1 MRGILRLKGKSWKD
15 KDHLHP
21 IPLQPLSELGQ
32 TTWILLERQKEHLGK
47 SDSSTL
53 VTYLPLMSNLHCK
66 RWGTEHSPRK
76 RAGSLHRQHT
86 ARPEWWC
93 HELCQGTAANAAL
106 HTQFPVL
113 LGGQTQ
119 GTQCL
124 PKQYY
129 SAANAMWG
137 YLIYW
142 LKFRKKKNNK
152 KTNNKPSKKRISI
165 SQCDI
170 IWKLLPYTKPQQEWT
185 FSFH

>member
-1 MRGILRLKGKSWKD
+1 MN
-15 KDHLHP
+15 P
-21 IPLQPLSELGQ
+21 
-32 TTWILLERQKEHLGK
+32 LERQKVHLGK
-47 SDSSTL
+47 PDSSTL
-53 VTYLPLMSNLHCK
+53 VTYLLLMSNLHCK
-66 RWGTEHSPRK
+66 RWRTKQAPGK
-76 RAGSLHRQHT
+76 RAGSLHSQQS
-86 ARPEWWC
+86 ARPEWWW

-106 HTQFPVL
+106 YTQFPVL

-124 PKQYY
+124 PKQHY

-142 LKFRKKKNNK
+142 LKFRKKT
-152 KTNNKPSKKRISI
+152 TNNKPNKKRISI